1 MNFRKMK
8 KYNFSI
14 KSLESLRKFQGL
26 KMLLLVMGFLV
37 FSPACTDLD
46 EEIFSEV
53 TADNFFQTEDELIS
67 ALGAAYTS
75 LYAYMS
81 NNGWVAAQEVSSD
94 EVVVPTRGPDWGDGG
109 HWVRMHQH
117 LWTSEDD
124 IVNGAWNFLFGG
136 VSACNRLIFQFQE
149 LGNPITDPF
158 IDELRA
164 LRSIYY
170 LWLMDL
176 YGNVPIVTKFAD
188 ANPNPPTNS
197 RSEIFA
203 FIESELKSALPNLNP
218 GVNAATYGRVNQM
231 VAQMALA
238 KLYLN
243 AEVYSESPRWSD
255 AISACDAIMNS
266 GNYSLMVN
274 YHDNF
279 AIENSGS
286 TENIFA
292 IPYDAVFAGG
302 FNLVMQSLSYINQ
315 QTYDL
320 AAQPW
325 NGWCTLES
333 FYNSYSD
340 QDLRRGAPNTETEDH
355 ARDPGNFLIGPQF
368 GSNGDRLVDAGTLAS
383 GTDPD
388 GELFTYR
395 SFINEVAPTA
405 WREAGARIKK
415 YEFEIGGQPNMNN
428 DFPIFRYAD
437 VILMK
442 AESLWRM
449 SGDPADADALALVN
463 QLRSRAGLADLTSLD
478 GCIAMYDYTGSGYD
492 YNPDD
497 PTSCGDPVAGGEL
510 YNERGREMFFECHKR
525 TDMIRFGLFN
535 EAWWAKEANDPFR
548 NLFPIPKSQL
558 DANPSLTQ
566 NPGY

>member
-1 MNFRKMK
+1 
-8 KYNFSI
+8 
-14 KSLESLRKFQGL
+14 
-26 KMLLLVMGFLV
+26 MLLLVVGFLAIT
-37 FSPACTDLD
+37 PACTDLD
-46 EEIFSEV
+46 EEIYSEV
-53 TADNFFQTEDELIS
+53 TAENFFQTEDELIS

-117 LWTSEDD
+117 QWTSEDD
-124 IVNGAWNFLFGG
+124 IVNGAWNFLFSG
-136 VSACNRLIFQFQE
+136 VSACNRLIFQFEE
-149 LGNPITDPF
+149 LGNPLTNPF

-164 LRSIYY
+164 LRGIYY

-188 ANPNPPTNS
+188 ADPNPPTNS
-197 RSEIFA
+197 RAEVFSFVET
-203 FIESELKSALPNLNP
+203 ELKDALPNLSD
-218 GVNAATYGRVNQM
+218 GVDATTYGRVNQM

-243 AEVYSESPRWSD
+243 AEVYSGSPRWAD
-255 AISACDAIMNS
+255 AIAACDAILNS

-279 AIENSGS
+279 SIDNSGS
-286 TENIFA
+286 TELIFA

-340 QDLRRGAPNTETEDH
+340 SDLRRGEPNTEEEDH

-368 GSNGDRLVDAGTLAS
+368 SSGGDRLIDAGTLAS
-383 GTDPD
+383 GMDPD
-388 GELFTYR
+388 GEPFTYR
-395 SFINEVAPTA
+395 AFINEVAPTA

-415 YEFEIGGQPNMNN
+415 YEFEIGGQTNMNN
-428 DFPIFRYAD
+428 DFPIYRYSD
-437 VILMK
+437 VFLMK
-442 AESLWRM
+442 AEALWRM
-449 SGDPADADALALVN
+449 SGDATNAEALSLVN
-463 QLRSRAGLADLTSLD
+463 QIRSRAGLTDLTTLD
-478 GCIAMYDYTGSGYD
+478 GCIAYKDYTGSD
-492 YNPDD
+492 YNYD
-497 PTSCGDPVAGGEL
+497 PNDPAACGDPISGGEL
-510 YNERGREMFFECHKR
+510 YNERGREMFFECHR
-525 TDMIRFGLFN
+525 RSDMIRFGYYN
-535 EAWWAKEANDPFR
+535 DQWWEKTETSEHR
-548 NLFPIPKSQL
+548 NLFPIPKNQL
-558 DANPSLTQ
+558 DANPNLQQ